1 MFFRGARI
9 QRDGQG
15 RCTRRS
21 PRTLPNVHA
30 ELPSVAGL
38 APFGFRMPNSLER
51 TSSEFATTP
60 GRNAEVEES
69 IPVMQAPRGA
79 WLPETLVGSP
89 IAQKRHM
96 TWSVGELPLLVASGS
111 STVRKP
117 RPRRNATRN
126 HHGRSG
132 VTQEDSR
139 STAASG

>member
-38 APFGFRMPNSLER
+38 APFGFRIPDYLER
-51 TSSEFATTP
+51 TSSEFATP
-60 GRNAEVEES
+60 AERNAEVEES
-69 IPVMQAPRGA
+69 IPVLRAPRGA
-79 WLPETLVGSP
+79 SLFETLVGSL
-89 IAQKRHM
+89 IALTRRM

-117 RPRRNATRN
+117 RPRRSATRN